1 MAPFLMFTKDSYTL
15 SHICS
20 DMEQEKFDIDKMLE
34 VLRIYRWNG
43 LASPNRD
50 GNVFEALGAR
60 SYNPDGTL
68 KDV

>member
-1 MAPFLMFTKDSYTL
+1 
-15 SHICS
+15 
-20 DMEQEKFDIDKMLE
+20 MEQEEFDINKMLE
-34 VLRIYRWNG
+34 VLRIYGWNG

-60 SYNPDGTL
+60 PYNPDGTL